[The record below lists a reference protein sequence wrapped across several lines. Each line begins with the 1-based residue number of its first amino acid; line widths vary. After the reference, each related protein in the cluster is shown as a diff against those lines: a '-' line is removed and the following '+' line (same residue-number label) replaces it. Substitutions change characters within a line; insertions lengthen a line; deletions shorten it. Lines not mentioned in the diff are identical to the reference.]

1 MKTLSDPDV
10 SRVDVGKVVT
20 TSIAALNMLP
30 AHCGEER
37 DRRVFAEEFQT
48 FEILGRVT
56 VARREADG
64 DYHVALADPQTGET
78 IIVEAVDPLCAHAS
92 TSPYLEAL
100 QQVRM
105 QLVGSGSLVGQVVRV
120 RGVGFFDFNHNQTGR
135 SRSCIELHPILG
147 IERVG

>member
-1 MKTLSDPDV
+1 MLS
-10 SRVDVGKVVT
+10 
-20 TSIAALNMLP
+20 

-48 FEILGRVT
+48 FEILGCVT

-64 DYHVALADPQTGET
+64 DYHVALA
-78 IIVEAVDPLCAHAS
+78 
-92 TSPYLEAL
+92 
-100 QQVRM
+100 
-105 QLVGSGSLVGQVVRV
+105 